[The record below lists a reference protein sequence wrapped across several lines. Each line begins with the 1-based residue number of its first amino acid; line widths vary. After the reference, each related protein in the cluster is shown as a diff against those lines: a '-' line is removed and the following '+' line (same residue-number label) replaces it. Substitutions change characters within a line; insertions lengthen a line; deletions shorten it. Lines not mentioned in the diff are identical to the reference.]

1 VSPPFCEDEGATIL
15 QRSGNN
21 YPTTQRY
28 TPNDMNPW
36 RGIFYMGA
44 EEFKITLNF
53 NIFIDGMKLQN
64 FENYS
69 QEI

>member
-1 VSPPFCEDEGATIL
+1 
-15 QRSGNN
+15 
-21 YPTTQRY
+21 
-28 TPNDMNPW
+28 MNPW